1 MPRFIQVLLLS
12 ILNCFSAFY
21 FLHYMLDPIDE
32 EVFNVH
38 YPKYNYISS
47 VYYYYVLKKL
57 AFLLTLL
64 IFLLD
69 PMEKVSFDVVL
80 CKKV

>member
-1 MPRFIQVLLLS
+1 MSS

-38 YPKYNYISS
+38 YPKSNCISS
-47 VYYYYVLKKL
+47 VYCYSVLKML
-57 AFLLTLL
+57 AFLLTHL

-69 PMEKVSFDVVL
+69 SMEKVSFDVV
-80 CKKV
+80 